1 MAYFDDRFY
10 NPAYINPA
18 YYEQMKN
25 TIQQTN
31 QQVLQNG
38 RVMKAAH
45 AFSDMLDQ
53 IDEMDIEHQ
62 KQLFGICLA
71 EIARRRRWG

>member
-1 MAYFDDRFY
+1 MPYFDDRFY

-18 YYEQMKN
+18 YYEQMKY
-25 TIQQTN
+25 TIKQTN
-31 QQVLQNG
+31 HQVLQND

-53 IDEMDIEHQ
+53 IDGMDIEHQ
-62 KQLFGICLA
+62 EQLFGTCLV